1 MEASMTDISFGFDSP
16 SGIASVT
23 VYKMECASLE
33 EAMAFFLAMR
43 QLVQQDKKPEPE
55 QPATQPKRT
64 TPKLSV
70 LPGGKTDEDKKP
82 EPEPV
87 SANTDAHAEAE
98 ERKWREMTDK
108 INAALA
114 SWSDAYSRI
123 RREHALSDASRMWI
137 EELAELESLGANSV
151 QLNMGWVNLCTYLYE
166 KLGVGASPAAAGKLL
181 QATVRDMREQDKA
194 AAAEAE
200 IARIMAEKA
209 KVALEAQKTATMPP
223 PAPPAPVEP
232 TTEEAPPS
240 PSPTPAAGHD
250 DAKLRAAL
258 ASVTTSSIAA
268 KTICAAIYEPG
279 KPVDIQD
286 ACARILAYKDA
297 CPALASDR
305 VPGLL
310 PKILPTI
317 FAQLNLR

>member
-1 MEASMTDISFGFDSP
+1 MTDISFDFDSP

-23 VYKMECASLE
+23 VYKTECASLE

-55 QPATQPKRT
+55 QPKRAA
-64 TPKLSV
+64 PKLSV
-70 LPGGKTDEDKKP
+70 LPGGKVDEDKKP
-82 EPEPV
+82 EPEP
-87 SANTDAHAEAE
+87 ANTDAQADAE
-98 ERKWREMTDK
+98 EQKWREMTDK
-108 INAALA
+108 INAALS
-114 SWSDAYSRI
+114 SWSNAYRRI

-151 QLNMGWVNLCTYLYE
+151 QLNMGWVSLCTYLHE
-166 KLGVGASPAAAGKLL
+166 KLGIGASLNAAGKLL

-194 AAAEAE
+194 AAAETE

-209 KVALEAQKTATMPP
+209 KAAVEAQKTATMPP

-232 TTEEAPPS
+232 PAEEAPPS
-240 PSPTPAAGHD
+240 PPPAPATGHD

-258 ASVTTSSIAA
+258 AGVTTSSIAA